1 MSANV
6 PVKVFKYLLE
16 RIPPYTG
23 LLLINTDNE
32 GGIIE
37 CIGNVKA
44 YTGSNIERGD
54 IVTEIFTP
62 LTGIIPLEKE
72 TLHLK
77 KIHISSEVI
86 ADIHIV
92 KENGNYWIILVDQT
106 SEVERL
112 RSLIQ
117 NMNEWELKK
126 NRKNEI
132 NYFEYYYIIDFVVF
146 RKTENESF
154 LLLQKIPQ
162 WIKKHQFYN
171 AKKKNINP
179 LEAFPFLEVFIL
191 EAKSFWDKKENG
203 YLVSDMWSEEVGDNL
218 FHLRAFAVNYKKKN
232 YLLVKTF
239 NKEGQEEQKLVQA
252 YRDSSLAFDKL
263 AKTEKKL
270 KQLLEYK
277 NKFNSIISHDLR
289 SPIASVMSVM
299 DVILSDTEQ
308 LDKLSDMYKELLH
321 DVKDEMIR
329 LLDYNDKL
337 YHWANLELGNFKLEF
352 RDIPL
357 KDILKSAY
365 KTHLKA
371 CEKKNITL
379 GIKSEENILIRVD
392 EVLFLQALNN
402 LLSNAVKFTPS
413 GKNIF
418 LSGYE
423 KDDKVL
429 VEIQDEGIGIS
440 KETIERF
447 FKKNAIPST
456 LGTSGEKGT
465 GLGIDIVKKIV
476 NAHGFKLSVGS
487 KKRKGTKFTIEIP
500 QKNVFKGL

>member
-1 MSANV
+1 
-6 PVKVFKYLLE
+6 
-16 RIPPYTG
+16 

-32 GGIIE
+32 GVIIE

-44 YTGSNIERGD
+44 YTGSGIERGD
-54 IVTEIFTP
+54 VVTEIFTP

-117 NMNEWELKK
+117 NMNERELKK
-126 NRKNEI
+126 DRKDKV
-132 NYFEYYYIIDFVVF
+132 NYFEYYYIIDFAVF
-146 RKTENESF
+146 KRIGEETF
-154 LLLQKIPQ
+154 TLLEKVPG
-162 WIKKHQFYN
+162 WIKDHKLFD
-171 AKKKNINP
+171 KEKNSINL

-191 EAKSFWDKKENG
+191 EAKSFWDEKKDG
-203 YLVSDMWSEEVGDNL
+203 YLVSDMWSEEVGNNL
-218 FHLRAFAVNYKKKN
+218 FHLRAFAVNFEKES
-232 YLLVKTF
+232 YLLVKSF
-239 NKEGQEEQKLVQA
+239 NKEGKEEQKLVQA

-263 AKTEKKL
+263 AKTERKL
-270 KQLLEYK
+270 KHLLEYK

-289 SPIASVMSVM
+289 SPIASVLGVM
-299 DVILSDTEQ
+299 DVILNDREQ
-308 LDKLSDMYKELLH
+308 LNKLNDIYIEMLN

-337 YHWANLELGNFKLEF
+337 YHWANLELGNFKLEPA
-352 RDIPL
+352 DVAL
-357 KDILKSAY
+357 KDVLRSAY
-365 KTHLKA
+365 KTYVKA

-379 GIKSEENILIRVD
+379 EKESEDHVLIRID

-413 GKNIF
+413 GKKIF
-418 LSGYE
+418 LRGYE
-423 KDDKVL
+423 KDDKVY
-429 VEIQDEGIGIS
+429 VEVKDEGVGIS
-440 KETIERF
+440 KGTIDKL
-447 FKKNAIPST
+447 FKKDTITST
-456 LGTSGEKGT
+456 PGTSGEKGT
-465 GLGIDIVKKIV
+465 GLGMDIVKKIMD
-476 NAHGFKLSVGS
+476 AHGFRLSVESEPG
-487 KKRKGTKFTIEIP
+487 KGTKFVIEIP
-500 QKNVFKGL
+500 EKNVFKTL